1 MGETALPLSLNRRA
15 VALVRSLIAKVNAR
29 HRAGSA
35 MAIAMMEAISTRSVV
50 SVFIS
55 IVSSF
60 RTMRATVP
68 LIKFVA
74 FTETLFERS
83 SASLK
88 TLVIG
93 LARVSDSS

>member
-29 HRAGSA
+29 HRVGLA
-35 MAIAMMEAISTRSVV
+35 MAIAMMEAISIRSVV
-50 SVFIS
+50 CVFIS
-55 IVSSF
+55 IVRSF

-74 FTETLFERS
+74 FTETLCERS

-88 TLVIG
+88 TLVTG

>member
-1 MGETALPLSLNRRA
+1 MGETALPPSLNPRA

-35 MAIAMMEAISTRSVV
+35 MAIAMMEAMSTRSAV

-55 IVSSF
+55 TAPNSKVT
-60 RTMRATVP
+60 RETAP
-68 LIKFVA
+68 LTKFV
-74 FTETLFERS
+74 TLTGTLCEPS

-88 TLVIG
+88 TLVTR